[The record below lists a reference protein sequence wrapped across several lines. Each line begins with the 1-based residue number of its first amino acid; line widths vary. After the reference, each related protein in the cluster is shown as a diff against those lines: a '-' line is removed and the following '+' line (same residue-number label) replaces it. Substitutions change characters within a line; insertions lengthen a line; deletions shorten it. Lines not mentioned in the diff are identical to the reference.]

1 MSTTLFLFDL
11 FLSLSPPSLIY
22 SLVQRWKLPTALKKG
37 GGIRR
42 RRRGQTLTDRQCNLP
57 FVNWPYQLRR
67 RRRRPH
73 DDLELCLPLFP
84 IRCPENARPPVS
96 LGNGDMG
103 YIFADIVSLPP
114 RALII
119 NQRPMT
125 ISLIFLLFT
134 LSNWQFLLFPPSSF
148 EAPPKRRLL
157 GELAWGWVVKKATL
171 LPSEECVDSP
181 ASLRCNCIPKLMTAK

>member
-1 MSTTLFLFDL
+1 MEIAHS
-11 FLSLSPPSLIY
+11 S
-22 SLVQRWKLPTALKKG
+22 KKG
-37 GGIRR
+37 GGHSSSSS
-42 RRRGQTLTDRQCNLP
+42 GPNSDRQTVQ
-57 FVNWPYQLRR
+57 FTIRQLAAPTLRQ
-67 RRRRPH
+67 RRPH

-103 YIFADIVSLPP
+103 YIFADIVSLAP